1 MYLILH
7 EKLKRV
13 IYLKKIFFLQNE
25 SLILKQVQDYF
36 FFLQKKN
43 SMDFVNQDIINTM
56 YEQPVKV

>member
-13 IYLKKIFFLQNE
+13 IYLKTIFFLQNE

-36 FFLQKKN
+36 FFTKEKL
-43 SMDFVNQDIINTM
+43 DGFC
-56 YEQPVKV
+56 